1 MSCDAGKMRW
11 MRGVAGEEEWGEA
24 RRFRD
29 SKNEGHAGAVD
40 HVLHHMQ
47 RLRSAHPPSAFIR
60 RRATFI
66 RTCPPASLGMKETRG
81 RGRGHREEQQHTEKE
96 QRSAAQRPSPVQQ
109 RARKGT
115 DKEELPEE
123 GASGG
128 NLHAPHHP
136 VYGTAMPA
144 FAIGGVVDTHA
155 KHRASH
161 ANHRA
166 TTHANHRTPFLFY
179 ALPLPIPEPRR
190 LVWAQKGDAL
200 APGAQT
206 PIPRISSIEEA
217 RSKYIGQVLPRVT
230 LLQLPCPKR
239 SACPCMRAHARA
251 CISATTSLSPKP

>member
-1 MSCDAGKMRW
+1 VDCFVEITDCAHEGRDISAHFEELDSGCRWLLGALQIPPEPLPPARHRWSLGVSCDAGKMRW
-11 MRGVAGEEEWGEA
+11 VKGVAGEEEWGEA
-24 RRFRD
+24 RRFPD

-60 RRATFI
+60 RRATFT
-66 RTCPPASLGMKETRG
+66 RTMPSSPGMKENKGVRVGALTGAAAR
-81 RGRGHREEQQHTEKE
+81 RERERH
-96 QRSAAQRPSPVQQ
+96 AQRPSPVQQ

-155 KHRASH
+155 
-161 ANHRA
+161 
-166 TTHANHRTPFLFY
+166 
-179 ALPLPIPEPRR
+179 
-190 LVWAQKGDAL
+190 
-200 APGAQT
+200 
-206 PIPRISSIEEA
+206 
-217 RSKYIGQVLPRVT
+217 
-230 LLQLPCPKR
+230 
-239 SACPCMRAHARA
+239 
-251 CISATTSLSPKP
+251 